1 MVSVDVKHHVYV
13 MDVKQNVY
21 LLFRIAQVA

>member
-1 MVSVDVKHHVYV
+1 MVSVDVKHDVYV